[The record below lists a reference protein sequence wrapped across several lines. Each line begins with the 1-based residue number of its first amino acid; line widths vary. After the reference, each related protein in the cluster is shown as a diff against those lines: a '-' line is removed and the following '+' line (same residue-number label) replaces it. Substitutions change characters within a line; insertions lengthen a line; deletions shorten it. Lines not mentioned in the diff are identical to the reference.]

1 MNSTCCVDMYGPQ
14 TILKANPAIMG
25 KEPPERNFAF
35 DYSYWSFDGYKVE
48 ADGYFSPEEGSKYAD
63 QKSSSMIWVLAFST
77 MPSTA
82 STVVYSLMV
91 KQDRVAIT
99 NIKYTPIA

>member
-63 QKSSSMIWVLAFST
+63 QKKLFDDLGVGILNNAFNGFNC
-77 MPSTA
+77 
-82 STVVYSLMV
+82 SLFAYG
-91 KQDRVAIT
+91 QT
-99 NIKYTPIA
+99 GSGSNN